1 MKNNM
6 VKLDDLELDTIYKD
20 NSGRFFKFFYDDSTD
35 SPRND
40 TNVATILTWER
51 DYDSPDENDDTFE
64 KFAEKHGVDVSQEYN
79 LDPVMDA
86 MRKLDSVMDAM
97 RKEGYYVVPVY
108 ALHHGVSHYST
119 NDFND
124 PWDSGVVGV
133 AFCKKQEGLPD
144 NDDYL
149 RKIIDRE
156 VKMYDAW
163 VNGEIYGVA
172 RLDKTEDIVDETTE
186 WVILDDDNR
195 TETFK
200 DMLSTIGIDIQ
211 DEYQPAIRKVS
222 VILK

>member
-6 VKLDDLELDTIYKD
+6 VKLEDLELDTIYKD
-20 NSGRFFKFFYDDSTD
+20 NNGRFFKLFYDEYSE
-35 SPRND
+35 SPRLD
-40 TNVATILTWER
+40 DNVATILTWER
-51 DYDSPDENDDTFE
+51 DYNSPDENDDTFE
-64 KFAEKHGVDVSQEYN
+64 EFAEKHGVDVSKGCN
-79 LDPVMDA
+79 
-86 MRKLDSVMDAM
+86 LDSVMEAM

-108 ALHHGVSHYST
+108 ALHHGVAHYSI

-144 NDDYL
+144 NDNYL
-149 RKIIDRE
+149 RRIINRE
-156 VKMYDAW
+156 VKTYDAW
-163 VNGEIYGVA
+163 VNGEIYGVV

-186 WVILDDDNR
+186 WVILDGDNR

-211 DEYQPAIRKVS
+211 DEYQLATREVS
-222 VILK
+222 VSLK

>member
-6 VKLDDLELDTIYKD
+6 VKLDDLEFDTIYKD
-20 NSGRFFKFFYDDSTD
+20 NNGRFFKLFYDEYSE
-35 SPRND
+35 SPRLD
-40 TNVATILTWER
+40 DNVATILTWER
-51 DYDSPDENDDTFE
+51 DYNSPDENDDTFE
-64 KFAEKHGVDVSQEYN
+64 EFAEKHGVDVSKGCN
-79 LDPVMDA
+79 
-86 MRKLDSVMDAM
+86 LDSVMDAM
-97 RKEGYYVVPVY
+97 REEGYYAVPVY
-108 ALHHGVSHYST
+108 ALHHGVSHYSID
-119 NDFND
+119 DFNN
-124 PWDSGVVGV
+124 PWDSGVVGI

-144 NDDYL
+144 NDEHL

-163 VNGEIYGVA
+163 VNGEIYGVV

-211 DEYQPAIRKVS
+211 DEYQLATREVS
-222 VILK
+222 VSLK

>member
-6 VKLDDLELDTIYKD
+6 VKLDDLELDTVYKD
-20 NSGRFFKFFYDDSTD
+20 ERGQFFKLFYDEYSE
-35 SPRND
+35 SPRLD
-40 TNVATILTWER
+40 DNVATILTWER
-51 DYDSPDENDDTFE
+51 DYDSPDENNDTFE
-64 KFAEKHGVDVSQEYN
+64 EFAEKHGVDTSKKWN
-79 LDPVMDA
+79 LN
-86 MRKLDSVMDAM
+86 SVMEAM

-108 ALHHGVSHYST
+108 ALHHGVAHYSI

-144 NDDYL
+144 NDNYL
-149 RKIIDRE
+149 RRIINRE
-156 VKMYDAW
+156 VKTYDAW
-163 VNGEIYGVA
+163 VNGEIYGVV

-186 WVILDDDNR
+186 WVILDGDNR

-211 DEYQPAIRKVS
+211 DEYQLATREVS
-222 VILK
+222 VSLK